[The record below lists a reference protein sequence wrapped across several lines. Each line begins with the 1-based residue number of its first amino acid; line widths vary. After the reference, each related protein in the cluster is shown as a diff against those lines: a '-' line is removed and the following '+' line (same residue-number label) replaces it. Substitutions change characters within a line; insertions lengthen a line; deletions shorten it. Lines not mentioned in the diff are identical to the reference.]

1 MTQLASHEVTKLGC
15 YKDFDSESTDVA
27 CFGFSDT
34 EQKWYGWSHRS
45 FIGFGIGYV
54 AKRGEVAV
62 DYGKKKPLKVYKFVG
77 DDDIRCGDGL
87 AIVAAENDSQARRLM
102 DDAAKGDITDA
113 DGYNIQNLV
122 STLDTINP
130 IEIPCLSA
138 SLSEP
143 TIIAIRAYEE

>member
-1 MTQLASHEVTKLGC
+1 MEQSKLQTAIAYFHSQAEILPFSAEVEGYLRELYALK
-15 YKDFDSESTDVA
+15 
-27 CFGFSDT
+27 FGD
-34 EQKWYGWSHRS
+34 
-45 FIGFGIGYV
+45 
-54 AKRGEVAV
+54 
-62 DYGKKKPLKVYKFVG
+62 KKPLKVYKFVG

-143 TIIAIRAYEE
+143 TIIAIRTYEE

>member
-1 MTQLASHEVTKLGC
+1 MEEQQDKLAAAIDYFHGQAEISDFAAEVEGSLKELLAL
-15 YKDFDSESTDVA
+15 K
-27 CFGFSDT
+27 FG
-34 EQKWYGWSHRS
+34 E
-45 FIGFGIGYV
+45 
-54 AKRGEVAV
+54 
-62 DYGKKKPLKVYKFVG
+62 KKPLKVYKFVG

-87 AIVAAENDSQARRLM
+87 AIVAAENDSQASRLM

-143 TIIAIRAYEE
+143 TIIAIRTYEE

>member
-1 MTQLASHEVTKLGC
+1 M
-15 YKDFDSESTDVA
+15 ST
-27 CFGFSDT
+27 
-34 EQKWYGWSHRS
+34 
-45 FIGFGIGYV
+45 
-54 AKRGEVAV
+54 
-62 DYGKKKPLKVYKFVG
+62 LKVYKFEQLDRYRTG
-77 DDDIRCGDGL
+77 AAL
-87 AIVAAENDSQARRLM
+87 AIVAAENDSQARRQM